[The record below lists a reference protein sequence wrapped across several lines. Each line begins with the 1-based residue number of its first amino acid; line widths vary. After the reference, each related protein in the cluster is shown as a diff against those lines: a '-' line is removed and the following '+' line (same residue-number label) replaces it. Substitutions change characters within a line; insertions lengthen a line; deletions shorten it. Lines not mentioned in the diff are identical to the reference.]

1 MDRLRNEQIR
11 SNLPFKPL
19 LREIEESSLT
29 WYGHTKWMDDG
40 RMAKRYLE
48 WKPQGRRPVRR
59 PRKRWLYEVEEAIER
74 REVLLGDVEE
84 ERTYKNR
91 DAWRDVVK
99 CLPSD
104 R

>member
-11 SNLPFKPL
+11 SDLSVKPL
-19 LREIEESSLT
+19 LREIEESRLR
-29 WYGHTKWMDDG
+29 WYGHIKRMDDV

-48 WKPQGRRPVRR
+48 WKQQGRRPVGR
-59 PRKRWLYEVEEAIER
+59 PRKRWLDGVGEALER
-74 REVLLGDVEE
+74 REVLLADVEE
-84 ERTYKNR
+84 ERMHQDR

-99 CLPSD
+99 CLPTD